1 MRRTPMA
8 TGLMVITLLAS
19 GCGKDDE
26 RAAESSSPAARS
38 STATTPAEPAAAE
51 PEGGSMVVR
60 FEDATTPE
68 AQQGEALMR
77 KTRVLEALAEE
88 VTGIFKLPYDIP
100 LVGSQCDEANDF
112 WSSSDQQMVLCY
124 EDVAESLK
132 IFAGDP
138 DPEATARRI
147 AVASFYHELGH
158 MAIDLYQLP
167 ATGREEDVADQL
179 SAYMLLAADAD
190 GHVDPDQVQAAKDQA
205 REYRLYA
212 QDDGPEPDEALMADV
227 HTLNKARMYNF
238 ECWIYG
244 SDPEAN
250 ADVVA
255 DGLLPQDR
263 ADGCENEFTRLTNAW
278 AELLA
283 PHLKQ

>member
-1 MRRTPMA
+1 M
-8 TGLMVITLLAS
+8 LVS
-19 GCGKDDE
+19 SC
-26 RAAESSSPAARS
+26 AEDNHPAAS
-38 STATTPAEPAAAE
+38 SATLDAPSSAATTTPDADDGA
-51 PEGGSMVVR
+51 MVVS

-68 AQQGEALMR
+68 AQKGQALMQ
-77 KTRVLEALAEE
+77 KTRVLEGLAEE
-88 VTGIFKLPYDIP
+88 ITGIFKLPYDIP

-112 WSSSDQQMVLCY
+112 WSPSDQQMVLCY
-124 EDVAESLK
+124 EDITESLN
-132 IFAGDP
+132 IFADDP
-138 DPEATARRI
+138 DPEATARRV

-190 GHVDPDQVQAAKDQA
+190 GNVDPDEVQAAKDQA

-212 QDDGPEPDEALMADV
+212 KDDGPEPDDALMADV
-227 HTLNKARMYNF
+227 HTLNQARMYNF

-244 SDPEAN
+244 SNPDSN
-250 ADVVA
+250 ADIVT

-263 ADGCENEFTRLTNAW
+263 ADGCQDEFAKLTNAW
-278 AELLA
+278 SELLA